1 MVQCTRMKT
10 ATEGSIN
17 TSEILELMEQVEET
31 RQREI
36 AAKIRE
42 DKLKEH
48 FNMEAADADTAIG
61 KYGTT
66 SYK

>member
-1 MVQCTRMKT
+1 MYCCCCCYSYFCFR
-10 ATEGSIN
+10 
-17 TSEILELMEQVEET
+17 EILELMEQVEET

>member
-1 MVQCTRMKT
+1 MV
-10 ATEGSIN
+10 
-17 TSEILELMEQVEET
+17 LEYKHT